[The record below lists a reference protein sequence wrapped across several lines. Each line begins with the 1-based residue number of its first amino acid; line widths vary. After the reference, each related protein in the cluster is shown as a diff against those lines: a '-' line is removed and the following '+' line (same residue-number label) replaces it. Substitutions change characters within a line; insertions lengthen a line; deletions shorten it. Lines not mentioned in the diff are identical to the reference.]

1 MIDMLFGNSDAKRFV
16 LGYDLGEK
24 VSQISFLASD
34 ADMPETLSVLA
45 GSELYNIPTVLCKRG
60 DVNQWF
66 YGKEAVKHIEDG
78 DGIAVKGLISAA
90 KEGKPVKVGDA
101 EYDPIA
107 LLTLFVKRSL
117 SLLSMELSLDNV
129 DAIMFTVRSLDNR
142 MVRVLNAV
150 TTALELGTKSVFYQ
164 SHEESFYNYMLYQ
177 PDDLTHHTIIACDYD
192 HDLLNVYEMTL
203 NYRTTPVVATI
214 DVKSFDEL
222 RLPEEGFPKEAS
234 LFHKTCERLDDEFLT
249 IMQKVCGEK
258 VISTIYLLGDGFH
271 EKWTRRSLE
280 FLCRTRRVFQ
290 GNNLFSKGACIAA
303 RERIKP
309 GENAGRFVFLGEDK
323 LKSNLGMK
331 LLKCGTEVYYA
342 LLDAGVNWY
351 EAETRLDI
359 IMDPSCILN
368 IEVTP
373 LTGKMPK
380 TVQLYLDGLEKRPV
394 GTTRLRI
401 SMEMSDV
408 NTVDVK
414 VRDLGFGE
422 LFPATDKVW
431 EQTIEL

>member
-1 MIDMLFGNSDAKRFV
+1 MLFGNSDEKRFV

-24 VSQISFLASD
+24 VSQISYLASD

-45 GSELYNIPTVLCKRG
+45 GSEIYNIPTVLCKRR

-66 YGKEAVKHIEDG
+66 YGKEAVRHIEDG
-78 DGIAVKGLISAA
+78 DGIPVDNLLAAA
-90 KEGKPVKVGDA
+90 KNGKPIMVGES

-117 SLLSMELSLDNV
+117 SLLSMELSMDNV
-129 DAIMFTVRSLDNR
+129 DAIMFTTRSLDHR
-142 MVRVLNAV
+142 MVQVLNAV
-150 TTALELGTKSVFYQ
+150 TTALELKTQNIFYQ

-177 PDDLTHHTIIACDYD
+177 PDELTRHSVIACDYD
-192 HDLLNVYEMTL
+192 LEDLTVFEMSL
-203 NYRTTPVVATI
+203 NYRTKPVVATI
-214 DVKSFDEL
+214 ESTNYNDLKL
-222 RLPEEGFPKEAS
+222 GPGGFPKEAA

-249 IMQKVCGEK
+249 IMQKFCGEK
-258 VISTIYLLGDGFH
+258 VISTVFLLGDGFH
-271 EKWTRRSLE
+271 EKWTKRSLE

-290 GNNLFSKGACIAA
+290 GNNLFSKGASIAA
-303 RERIKP
+303 RERIRP
-309 GENAGRFVFLGEDK
+309 SGNAGKFVFLGEDK
-323 LKSNLGMK
+323 LKSNLGMR

-351 EAETRLDI
+351 EAQTSLDI
-359 IMDPSCILN
+359 IMDKSGILN

-373 LTGKMPK
+373 LTGKSPRV
-380 TVQLYLDGLEKRPV
+380 VQFLLDGLEPRPA

-401 SMEMSDV
+401 NMDMSSVNDV
-408 NTVDVK
+408 NIK
-414 VRDLGFGE
+414 VTDLGFGE
-422 LFPATDKVW
+422 LFPATGKVW

>member
-1 MIDMLFGNSDAKRFV
+1 MLFGNSDAKRFV

-24 VSQISFLASD
+24 VSQISYLTLD

-45 GSELYNIPTVLCKRG
+45 GSELYNIPTVLCKRR

-66 YGKEAVKHIEDG
+66 YGKEAVRHIQDG
-78 DGIAVKGLISAA
+78 DGIPVENLISSA
-90 KEGKPVKVGDA
+90 KEGKPVMVGNT

-129 DAIMFTVRSLDNR
+129 ESIMFTTKSLDHR
-142 MVRVLNAV
+142 MVQVLNAV
-150 TTALELGTKSVFYQ
+150 TTALELKTSNIFYQ

-177 PDDLTHHTIIACDYD
+177 PDDITHHSVIACDYD
-192 HDLLNVYEMTL
+192 LEKLYVYEMSL
-203 NYRTTPVVATI
+203 NYNTKPVVATI
-214 DVKSFDEL
+214 ESDSFDDL
-222 RLPEEGFPKEAS
+222 YIGEEGFPKDAA
-234 LFHKTCERLDDEFLT
+234 LFHKTCDKLDDEFLT

-258 VISTIYLLGDGFH
+258 VISTIFLLGDGFH
-271 EKWTRRSLE
+271 EKWTKRSLE

-290 GNNLFSKGACIAA
+290 GNNLFSKGASIAA
-303 RERIKP
+303 RERIKES
-309 GENAGRFVFLGEDK
+309 GNTGRFVFLGEDK

-331 LLKCGTEVYYA
+331 LLKCGTEVYVA

-351 EAETRLDI
+351 EAEASLDV
-359 IMDPSCILN
+359 IMDPSGILN

-373 LTGKMPK
+373 LTGKMPRM
-380 TVQLYLDGLEKRPV
+380 VQLYLDGLEKRPN

-401 SMEMSDV
+401 HMDMGSV
-408 NTVDVK
+408 NEVNVK
-414 VRDLGFGE
+414 VTDLGFGE
-422 LFPATDKVW
+422 LFPATGKVW
-431 EQTIEL
+431 EQTIEV